1 VFRTG
6 EPLLATPEVFAEM
19 EKAGEVESIG
29 APSIDWLGVPLQ
41 VEDQTFGVLVVQSY
55 TEGVRYGREERD
67 ILRFVSGQAAMAITR
82 RRTASDIQEREQFLS
97 GVLDSIQDGISI
109 LDKDFTIVRV
119 NRTMEQWYAHAL
131 PLVGKK
137 CYQAY
142 HLRNEPCSIC
152 PTQQTIETSQASYK
166 VVRLVGAGGGVTGW
180 LDLYSFPFI
189 DQKTGQM
196 KGVIEYVRDIT
207 QRKQAEDRLQSSLRE
222 KEVLLREVHHRVKN
236 NLQVI
241 QSLISL
247 QTRRI
252 KDEQA
257 VEMCKESQRRIRAMA
272 LVHERLYQSTDLS
285 RIEFADYLRSLI
297 IHLFHSM
304 LSDTNRIA
312 LTMDLEPVQLNIN
325 TAIPCGLI
333 VNELVSNALKHAF
346 PGEKSGSIT
355 VSIHKAEDGEY
366 RLGVTDNGIGLPPE
380 FEIHES
386 ETMGMQIV
394 GTLVSQL
401 GGRLAIG
408 RNGGAD
414 FQINFREAKDQLRA
428 ENNG

>member
-1 VFRTG
+1 
-6 EPLLATPEVFAEM
+6 
-19 EKAGEVESIG
+19 
-29 APSIDWLGVPLQ
+29 
-41 VEDQTFGVLVVQSY
+41 
-55 TEGVRYGREERD
+55 
-67 ILRFVSGQAAMAITR
+67 MAITR
-82 RRTASDIQEREQFLS
+82 RRAAVDIQEREQFLS
-97 GVLDSIQDGISI
+97 SVLDSIQDGISI

-119 NRTMEQWYAHAL
+119 NRTMERRHVGSM

-137 CYQAY
+137 CYEAY
-142 HLRNEPCSIC
+142 RRQTGPCSPC
-152 PTQQTIETSQASYK
+152 PTLETLRTSK
-166 VVRLVGAGGGVTGW
+166 VAHEVISRTKDEGGVQEW

-189 DQKTGQM
+189 DQETGQM

-247 QTRRI
+247 QTRQI

-285 RIEFADYLRSLI
+285 RIEFADYLRSLV

-304 LSDTNRIA
+304 LSDTNRIT

-355 VSIHKAEDGEY
+355 VSIHKAEDDEY
-366 RLGVTDNGIGLPPE
+366 RLGVMDNGIGLPPE

-394 GTLVSQL
+394 ATLVSQL

-414 FQINFREAKDQLRA
+414 FHIHFREAKDQLGA
-428 ENNG
+428 ENHG